1 MIYNIYLNKNVKV
14 FNLSIYILTGQIGA
28 GKSEAQK
35 IFQNFNYSCFCADN
49 IVRDLYKKNNIIK
62 NIQKIIPES
71 VKDGE
76 IDVNLLRKIIFT
88 DYTVLNKV
96 EDYIQPHVFKEFQKI
111 EQLYND
117 KIIFTV
123 PIIKNSEI
131 FKKYKVIYIFSRKE
145 IRRKR
150 VESRSYYNKKMIDNI
165 FEYQKTIDI
174 YEKNSDFIIYNN
186 STLENLKREIL
197 TIINKI

>member
-49 IVRDLYKKNNIIK
+49 IVRNLYKKDNIK
-62 NIQKIIPES
+62 RNVQKIIPES

-76 IDVNLLRKIIFT
+76 ININLLREQVFTNYKIM
-88 DYTVLNKV
+88 NKV

-111 EQLYND
+111 VKLYNE

-123 PIIKNSEI
+123 PIIKNLRI
-131 FKKYKVIYIFSRKE
+131 FKNYKTVYIFSREE

-150 VESRSYYNKKMIDNI
+150 VESRNYYTKKMIDNI
-165 FEYQKTIDI
+165 FEYQKAIDI
-174 YEKNSDFIIYNN
+174 YEKNSDFKIENN
-186 STLENLKREIL
+186 GTLEDLTKQIL
-197 TIINKI
+197 TIIK

>member
-35 IFQNFNYSCFCADN
+35 IFQDFNYSCFCADN
-49 IVRDLYKKNNIIK
+49 IVRDLYKKDNIIR

-76 IDVNLLRKIIFT
+76 ININLLRELVFT
-88 DYTVLNKV
+88 NNTVMTKV
-96 EDYIQPHVFKEFQKI
+96 EDYIHPLVFEEFQKI
-111 EQLYND
+111 VKLYND

-123 PIIKNSEI
+123 PIIKNLGI
-131 FKKYKVIYIFSRKE
+131 LKKYKVIYIFSKE
-145 IRRKR
+145 DIRRKR
-150 VESRSYYNKKMIDNI
+150 VESRNYYNKKMLDNI
-165 FEYQKTIDI
+165 FEYQKVIDI
-174 YEKNSDFIIYNN
+174 YKENSDFRIQNN
-186 STLENLKREIL
+186 GTLENLKKEIL
-197 TIINKI
+197 TIIK

>member
-1 MIYNIYLNKNVKV
+1 M
-14 FNLSIYILTGQIGA
+14 
-28 GKSEAQK
+28 
-35 IFQNFNYSCFCADN
+35 
-49 IVRDLYKKNNIIK
+49 
-62 NIQKIIPES
+62 
-71 VKDGE
+71 
-76 IDVNLLRKIIFT
+76 
-88 DYTVLNKV
+88 NKV

-123 PIIKNSEI
+123 PIIKNFEI
-131 FKKYKVIYIFSRKE
+131 FKKYKVIYIFSREE

-150 VESRSYYNKKMIDNI
+150 VESRNYYNKKMIDNI

-174 YEKNSDFIIYNN
+174 YEKNCDFKIDNN
-186 STLENLKREIL
+186 STLENLTREIL